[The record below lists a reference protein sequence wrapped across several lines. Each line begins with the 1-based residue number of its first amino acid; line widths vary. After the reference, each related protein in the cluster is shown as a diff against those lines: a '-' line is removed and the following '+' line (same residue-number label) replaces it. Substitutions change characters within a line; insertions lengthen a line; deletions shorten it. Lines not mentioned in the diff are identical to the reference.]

1 MQVNERCF
9 DSRSCSRN
17 KHSSYYLVDN
27 GTMSCFNILHNLED
41 ASKIRNRESKIMNVH
56 FDRFVLSLKNKFEA
70 LRMSVFC
77 EDSDPARGQAWGGG
91 SGICSR
97 SSSAAV
103 EKPLPGWITL
113 SSL

>member
-1 MQVNERCF
+1 M
-9 DSRSCSRN
+9 N

-27 GTMSCFNILHNLED
+27 GTVSCLNTLHNLEN

-77 EDSDPARGQAWGGG
+77 EDSDPARGQAWGEVVFAHEVAAQLLR
-91 SGICSR
+91 SR
-97 SSSAAV
+97 CQDG
-103 EKPLPGWITL
+103 LR
-113 SSL
+113 